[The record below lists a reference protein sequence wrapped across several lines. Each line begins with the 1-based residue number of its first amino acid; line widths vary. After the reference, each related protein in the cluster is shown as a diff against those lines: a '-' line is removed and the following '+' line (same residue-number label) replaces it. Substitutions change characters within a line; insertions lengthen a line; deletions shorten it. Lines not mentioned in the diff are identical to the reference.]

1 MYSVGT
7 YWKYARFQTHY
18 KTYQANSKINLL
30 EILMGNWNIGTY
42 AWSITI
48 HAVVAVT
55 AATEY
60 FDTCAWCMSVYE
72 SVCHWICN
80 TKFQNITCAR
90 KLSHQ
95 TTSHHTDVKYLAMIM
110 NNNSFLFLIA
120 KPLAAHRLNWA
131 SNSILEIPHSINFL
145 QTHFT
150 EEPINERW
158 SERETTTTIL
168 RKNT

>member
-42 AWSITI
+42 AWSTTI

-110 NNNSFLFLIA
+110 NNNSFC
-120 KPLAAHRLNWA
+120 PHRKTSCCTQIKLSLKFNPG
-131 SNSILEIPHSINFL
+131 N
-145 QTHFT
+145 
-150 EEPINERW
+150 
-158 SERETTTTIL
+158 TTFYQFSPNAFY
-168 RKNT
+168 RRAN